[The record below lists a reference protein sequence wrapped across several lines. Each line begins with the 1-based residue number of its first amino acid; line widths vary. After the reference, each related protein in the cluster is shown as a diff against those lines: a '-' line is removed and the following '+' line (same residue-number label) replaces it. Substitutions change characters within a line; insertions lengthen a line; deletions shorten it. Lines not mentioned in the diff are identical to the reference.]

1 MQLVPLVQLV
11 TEEETEDWELQE
23 ILTTRKMPVPVAAVA
38 AVVVPRLAE
47 MGEMLQVIQIQQTT
61 VR

>member
-1 MQLVPLVQLV
+1 LVRLV

-23 ILTTRKMPVPVAAVA
+23 ILTTRKMPVLAAAVA

-47 MGEMLQVIQIQQTT
+47 TAEMLQVIQIQQTT